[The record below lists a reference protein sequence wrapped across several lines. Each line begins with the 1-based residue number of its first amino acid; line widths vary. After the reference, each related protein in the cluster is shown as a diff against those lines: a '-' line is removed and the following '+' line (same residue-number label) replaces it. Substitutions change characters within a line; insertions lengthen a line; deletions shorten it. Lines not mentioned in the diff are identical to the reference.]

1 MTEKEKQKNKEK
13 ERQLLDKII
22 ADKQEKAGHER
33 EEKTT
38 KNGWIQALKF
48 TLFSIS
54 AGVIQ
59 FGVFVLLNEVVG
71 WSFWPSHLISV
82 TLSVIWNF
90 TFNRKFTFKSSNNV
104 PLAMMLVVVFYIAF
118 IPASVFGGNALE
130 AIGWDALLVEALM
143 MVINFVTEFVWQ
155 KFVVFNPKVVPDK
168 KVNK

>member
-1 MTEKEKQKNKEK
+1 MDTQKSNDIQNEDEKKTN
-13 ERQLLDKII
+13 
-22 ADKQEKAGHER
+22 AKAG
-33 EEKTT
+33 
-38 KNGWIQALKF
+38 WWQALKF

-59 FGVFVLLNEVVG
+59 MGAFLLLNEVIG

-90 TFNRKFTFKSSNNV
+90 TFNRKFTFKASNNV
-104 PLAMMLVVVFYIAF
+104 PIAMLLVLAFYVAF

-130 AIGWDALLVEALM
+130 AAGWNAILVEALM

-155 KFVVFNPKVVPDK
+155 KFVVFNPKIVPEK
-168 KVNK
+168 KKEEKQD